1 MYKKLTLVALAVS
14 CTVLAGCSSLITE
27 SMGEKIMMHMAIP
40 TDLENVTHPVKL
52 NSDEQKIFNTLLS
65 AKNGTVI
72 RESRKADVKQF
83 WEDNQ
88 AGKALDPYDYA
99 DLTMYLATVK
109 TVNKTK
115 GEMRNACLSGDAVK
129 CEKLIND
136 NSETITHPMALEW
149 EQLILDGGIELDER
163 HRKTFENMGKK

>member
-1 MYKKLTLVALAVS
+1 MIPLSFLCRRMKFVMVRIFSFCWYPRLTSRLRLGRS
-14 CTVLAGCSSLITE
+14 
-27 SMGEKIMMHMAIP
+27 
-40 TDLENVTHPVKL
+40 N
-52 NSDEQKIFNTLLS
+52 DEMKIFNTLLS